1 MRRMTITEALAEL
14 KLLDAR
20 IAKATFSTIW
30 CVCEANTKATTE
42 YVEKLTN
49 DTRASWQSVNA
60 LIEERAKIKSAIVKS
75 NAVTEITI
83 GSRTMTVAEAIERKS
98 SIGYEKALAEKV
110 KEDFAKAN
118 ANCEGLNARVQTRL
132 DNLLQNLSF
141 VSNEGIAEA
150 QKAVAENF
158 MAQNGYKVI
167 DPLDI
172 NDKVADMTARVE
184 DFDKNVDVALSVSNA
199 IAFIEV

>member
-1 MRRMTITEALAEL
+1 MRSMTITEALAEL

-20 IAKATFSTIW
+20 IAKATHNTTW
-30 CVCEANTKATTE
+30 CVCEANIKATTE
-42 YVEKLTN
+42 YCEKLN
-49 DTRASWQSVNA
+49 VDIRSAWQSVNA

-83 GSRTMTVAEAIERKS
+83 GGRTMTVAEAIERKS
-98 SIGYEKALAEKV
+98 SIAYEAALVEKM
-110 KEDFAKAN
+110 KEDFSKAN
-118 ANCEGLNARVQTRL
+118 TSVDGLNARVQTRL

-167 DPLDI
+167 DPLYI
-172 NDKVADMTARVE
+172 NDKVSEMTARID
-184 DFDKNVDVALSVSNA
+184 DFTKNVDVALSVSNA
-199 IAFIEV
+199 ITFIEV